1 MSVELTTAQFN
12 HLKQL
17 SNDDNVISA
26 LALDQRGSLKKMIA
40 AASGAGESEEVIV
53 DFKKA
58 VSEELTKYA
67 SSILLDPE
75 YGLPAAKMRDRKA
88 GLLLSYEKTGYDAT
102 EPGRFP
108 DLIDNQSALRISEE
122 GADAVKFLL
131 YYDVDEG
138 DKINDRKKAFVE
150 RVGAESKANNLPFF
164 LELVSYDANMDS
176 VTDAAYAKV
185 KPHKVIELTREFS
198 KPRYNV
204 SVLKLEVPVNQKFVE
219 GFTDGDA
226 PVYTE
231 QEAAKYYKEQAEA
244 TDLPFIFLSAGVT
257 NEMFLRELH
266 FAKDSGS
273 DFNGVLCG
281 RATWKLG
288 VKPFAADGEQVGRKW
303 LQTEGKANIERLN
316 KVLAET
322 ATPWNNKVKVVG

>member
-1 MSVELTTAQFN
+1 MPAELTTTQFN

-40 AASGAGESEEVIV
+40 SASGEGESEEVII

-58 VSEELTKYA
+58 ISEELTKYA

-75 YGLPAAKMRDRKA
+75 YGLPAAKKRDSKS

-108 DLIDNQSALRISEE
+108 DLIDNQSALRIGEE

-131 YYDVDEG
+131 YYDADEG

-219 GFTDGDA
+219 GFTDGDE
-226 PVYTE
+226 PVYTA
-231 QEAAKYYKEQAEA
+231 QEAANYYKEQAEA
-244 TDLPFIFLSAGVT
+244 TNLPFIFLSAGVT
-257 NEMFLRELH
+257 NEMFLKELH

-273 DFNGVLCG
+273 NFNGVLCG

-288 VKPFAADGEQVGRKW
+288 VKPFAAEGEEAGRQW

-322 ATPWNNKVKVVG
+322 ATPWSNKVKVVD

>member
-1 MSVELTTAQFN
+1 
-12 HLKQL
+12 
-17 SNDDNVISA
+17 
-26 LALDQRGSLKKMIA
+26 MIA
-40 AASGAGESEEVIV
+40 SASGEGESEEVII

-58 VSEELTKYA
+58 ISEELTKYA

-75 YGLPAAKMRDRKA
+75 YGLPAAKKRDSKS

-108 DLIDNQSALRISEE
+108 DLIDNQSALRIGEE

-131 YYDVDEG
+131 YYDADEG

-219 GFTDGDA
+219 GFTDGDE
-226 PVYTE
+226 PVYTA
-231 QEAAKYYKEQAEA
+231 QEAANYYKEQAEA
-244 TDLPFIFLSAGVT
+244 TNLPFIFLSAGVT
-257 NEMFLRELH
+257 NEMFLKELH

-273 DFNGVLCG
+273 NFNGVLCG

-288 VKPFAADGEQVGRKW
+288 VKPFAAEGEEAGRQW

-322 ATPWNNKVKVVG
+322 ATPWSNKVKVVD

>member
-1 MSVELTTAQFN
+1 M
-12 HLKQL
+12 K
-17 SNDDNVISA
+17 
-26 LALDQRGSLKKMIA
+26 
-40 AASGAGESEEVIV
+40 
-53 DFKKA
+53 
-58 VSEELTKYA
+58 
-67 SSILLDPE
+67 
-75 YGLPAAKMRDRKA
+75 
-88 GLLLSYEKTGYDAT
+88 KTGYDAT

-108 DLIDNQSALRISEE
+108 DLIDNQSALRIGEE

-131 YYDVDEG
+131 YYDADEG

-219 GFTDGDA
+219 GFTDGDE
-226 PVYTE
+226 PVYTA
-231 QEAAKYYKEQAEA
+231 QEAANYYKEQAEA
-244 TDLPFIFLSAGVT
+244 TNLPFIFLSAGVT
-257 NEMFLRELH
+257 NEMFLKELH

-273 DFNGVLCG
+273 NFNGVLCG

-288 VKPFAADGEQVGRKW
+288 VKPFAAEGEEAGRQW

-322 ATPWNNKVKVVG
+322 ATPWSNKVKVVD

>member
-1 MSVELTTAQFN
+1 M
-12 HLKQL
+12 KQL

-40 AASGAGESEEVIV
+40 SASGEGESEEVII

-58 VSEELTKYA
+58 ISEELTKYA

-75 YGLPAAKMRDRKA
+75 YGLPAAKKRDSKS

-108 DLIDNQSALRISEE
+108 DLIDNQSALRIGEE

-131 YYDVDEG
+131 YYDADEG

-219 GFTDGDA
+219 GFTDGDE
-226 PVYTE
+226 PVYTA
-231 QEAAKYYKEQAEA
+231 QEAANYYKEQAEA
-244 TDLPFIFLSAGVT
+244 TNLPFIFLSAGVT
-257 NEMFLRELH
+257 NEMFLKELH

-273 DFNGVLCG
+273 NFNGVLCG

-288 VKPFAADGEQVGRKW
+288 VKPFAAEGEEAGRQW

-322 ATPWNNKVKVVG
+322 ATPWSNKVKVVD